1 MTENRTRKAVS
12 ELPKGYRQILHID
25 LQKDK
30 KLVVL
35 VNVLAVIIALA
46 FAIPMHYYVSID
58 SLFDMSQGIWAW
70 ALRYGVLLVLMVA
83 YMVLHE
89 LVHGVA
95 MKLCGTKKVKYGF
108 TGLYAYA
115 GSEDYYDKKSYIFI
129 AMAPILLWGIV
140 IGIINAFVPTSW
152 FWVVYF
158 IQLINLSGAAGDLYI
173 TIKFSRLPKDILIC
187 DRGVGMKVYS
197 KEYHD

>member
-30 KLVVL
+30 KLAVW

-70 ALRYGVLLVLMVA
+70 ALRYGVLLVMMVV

-115 GSEDYYDKKSYIFI
+115 GSEDYYDK
-129 AMAPILLWGIV
+129 
-140 IGIINAFVPTSW
+140 
-152 FWVVYF
+152 
-158 IQLINLSGAAGDLYI
+158 
-173 TIKFSRLPKDILIC
+173 
-187 DRGVGMKVYS
+187 S

>member
-12 ELPKGYRQILHID
+12 ELPKGDRQILHID

-46 FAIPMHYYVSID
+46 FAIPMHYYVPID

-83 YMVLHE
+83 YMVLSR
-89 LVHGVA
+89 
-95 MKLCGTKKVKYGF
+95 
-108 TGLYAYA
+108 A
-115 GSEDYYDKKSYIFI
+115 GSWRGDEAVRYEKSKI
-129 AMAPILLWGIV
+129 W
-140 IGIINAFVPTSW
+140 
-152 FWVVYF
+152 
-158 IQLINLSGAAGDLYI
+158 LYR
-173 TIKFSRLPKDILIC
+173 TLCLCRQ
-187 DRGVGMKVYS
+187 
-197 KEYHD
+197 